1 MPTLPSSTAP
11 TGPRAG
17 ALTVTVTDPLPG
29 TRTCEPVVFTV
40 PGELEGDVWAAR
52 TAEGERIVCQRLR
65 SAGQPGGRVAAEPG
79 TTTFAVTVTF
89 SGRTTLTLEGPWPA
103 DEPTPGI
110 TELPAREADAVV
122 RLETGVFDLEM
133 CRGTAEGLGSSKWG
147 LRHFAATADGV
158 DLLPSG
164 NNAIGGFYGPFF
176 TPENGLINP
185 PEHTIVEVDV
195 LEHGPV
201 LHHYRMRGMVPDGLL
216 PELRGKSFTI
226 DWVFTYG
233 TPFFERRYEVDEFRT
248 VINGRSVTN
257 KITVGDEFEGGP
269 GELVFD
275 RFEAYGGTT
284 YRAGDPYAQELVAMV
299 GETVRESTAPSPT
312 FERFRAQLA
321 GDGGGNLESA
331 HWDLYWRLF
340 CTWEGALDDDEIR
353 ERLGRVR
360 AAAHVRADL
369 PDRPWTTTSGAVDV
383 SAVPDETI
391 FPGAAAKTAEYH
403 SRLGRTLVWWTSEA
417 SGAFQIVQRR
427 QSGWVNWGSNGEN
440 ECPELPVGVRV
451 KTAWAPTPEG
461 WHALADQLES
471 APTVQVGTP

>member
-1 MPTLPSSTAP
+1 MTTLPASSTPAP
-11 TGPRAG
+11 TRPGPV
-17 ALTVTVTDPLPG
+17 TVTVTDPLPG
-29 TRTCEPVVFTV
+29 SRTSEPVVFTV
-40 PGELEGDVWAAR
+40 PLELDGELWAAR
-52 TAEGERIVCQRLR
+52 TSGGERVVCQRL
-65 SAGQPGGRVAAEPG
+65 SGSGLPGPQPARERG
-79 TTTFAVTVTF
+79 TTTFAATVSFT
-89 SGRTTLTLEGPWPA
+89 GRTTLTLDGPWPD
-103 DEPTPGI
+103 DEPVPGI
-110 TELPAREADAVV
+110 AELPAREADAVV
-122 RLETGVFDLEM
+122 RLDTGVFDLEM

-147 LRHFAATADGV
+147 LRHFGATADGV

-201 LHHYRMRGMVPDGLL
+201 LHHYRMRGTVPDGLL
-216 PELRGKSFTI
+216 PELAGKTFTI
-226 DWVFTYG
+226 DWVFTHG
-233 TPFFERRYEVDEFRT
+233 TPFFQRCYQVDEFRT
-248 VINGRSVTN
+248 VINGRSVTD

-275 RFEAYGGTT
+275 RFEAYGGTR

-299 GETVRESTAPSPT
+299 EETVRESTSTRPT
-312 FERFRAQLA
+312 FADFRRQL
-321 GDGGGNLESA
+321 GGGGDLESA

-360 AAAHVRADL
+360 GAAHVRADL
-369 PDRPWTTTSGAVDV
+369 TDRPWMIAQEPVDV

-391 FPGAAAKTAEYH
+391 FPGAAAKTAEFH
-403 SRLGRTLVWWTSEA
+403 SELGRTLVWWTSA
-417 SGAFQIVQRR
+417 PSGAFQIVQRR

-440 ECPELPVGVRV
+440 ECPELPVGVQIR
-451 KTAWAPTPEG
+451 TGWAPTPEN
-461 WHALADQLES
+461 WQALADQLES
-471 APTVQVGTP
+471 APVVSVTVG